1 MLKATSELSENL
13 FSGETEAWSDWH
25 PYIFIIITF
34 SGAAFQVCPA
44 PIGCTY
50 RSCGITWAVLQL
62 SCLNKG
68 LALSGDRQTN
78 IRATEATSWYNTSF
92 ADSSI
97 TLDY

>member
-34 SGAAFQVCPA
+34 SGAAFQVCP
-44 PIGCTY
+44 IGCTY
-50 RSCGITWAVLQL
+50 RGGGITRAVLQL

-68 LALSGDRQTN
+68 LALSDT
-78 IRATEATSWYNTSF
+78 TKYLPVYNAELIVLSSF
-92 ADSSI
+92 FG
-97 TLDY
+97 

>member
-1 MLKATSELSENL
+1 VLKATSELSENL

-34 SGAAFQVCPA
+34 SGAAFQVCPS

-50 RSCGITWAVLQL
+50 RSCGITRAVLQL

-68 LALSGDRQTN
+68 LALSDT
-78 IRATEATSWYNTSF
+78 TKYLPVYNAELIVLSSF
-92 ADSSI
+92 FG
-97 TLDY
+97 